1 AYPSLTV
8 PFQTLYP
15 HPAQMRTRYSV
26 ASLAELVCQIAA
38 RGLDPSQPIVVQ
50 PFDDEHD
57 NYVAGDHPTATRPDL
72 RYYIVSGHRR
82 FYAACFARVIEAGG
96 HEVTLE
102 EAQRYFAGRISDRE
116 YVTEDDLFGEIEGLA
131 AARYTIDIPVQV
143 FDGNYEQGVLLLQAS
158 NFGAEEPDTLG
169 IAHSLLAGQQIGI
182 SLSRAAQNI
191 GQTEGYVRDL
201 IAVAALEDEAPAL
214 VRAIVDGK
222 VSRSIA
228 RTIDTLGGEK
238 RTAAIRFAEANLQS
252 GIIVKDFEATI
263 RKLRDFD
270 GFRVPMVVEN
280 ASQRNVARALAN
292 MWREEYEA
300 DPVNA
305 WHVAI
310 AMFHL
315 GKSAE
320 PYRMSRDIHDWMQAF
335 GITFTGHWG
344 AALTGYLTEVACAT
358 CPLNQLPDAI
368 LGNDLTQPRYPC
380 RAGQRGQVER
390 CLHGLAPTDPPE
402 IRVPL
407 SWGERDGIVVENG
420 QAVAPTTAALLAAY
434 EEQQALEE
442 AQREKERKAEEQRK
456 QRKAKADK
464 SEKSD
469 KSDKGKKAAKPDK
482 SPDPSAT
489 PAPDPSGSPSPAPA
503 AVAEPDGEPA
513 EPTTSRIMAW
523 DVTAEQVRQ
532 YQAKHTLHDTRHPL
546 ATPCATCEH
555 WLEQSNKDVPNCAW
569 VHGTEKVSRPVRF
582 HKLVGDGVTIPVCE
596 QYKPNAPWRELI
608 APHHNPPGLPRE
620 WYYAQII
627 AVVKEATFSTLQYG
641 PGQFL
646 SGRPLSGGLSVYK
659 HWFAE
664 QFESQRGDLTEAQ
677 LFTLL
682 LAVQQSA
689 ARSQQTF
696 LLLSADAIQVVEAT
710 KVHWL
715 GAGTIR
721 QQLEQAQQAQEQA

>member
-1 AYPSLTV
+1 MATATAAYPSLTV
-8 PFQTLYP
+8 PFQALYP

-57 NYVAGDHPTATRPDL
+57 NYVAGDHPTATRPDP
-72 RYYIVSGHRR
+72 RYHIVSGHRR
-82 FYAACFARVIEAGG
+82 FYAACFAQVLHTGERTI
-96 HEVTLE
+96 TLE
-102 EAQRYFAGRISDRE
+102 EAQRYLVYKLGDHE
-116 YVTEDDLFGEIEGLA
+116 YVTEDDLCDTLETLGDE
-131 AARYTIDIPVQV
+131 YSIDIPVRV

-228 RTIDTLGGEK
+228 RTIDTLNGEK

-252 GIIVKDFEATI
+252 GIIVKDFEATS

-292 MWREEYEA
+292 LWREEYAA

-320 PYRMSRDIHDWMQAF
+320 PYRMSRDIHDWLQAF
-335 GITFTGHWG
+335 GIPFTGHWA

-368 LGNDLTQPRYPC
+368 LTNDLTQPRYLC
-380 RAGQRGQVER
+380 RAGQRDQVER

-442 AQREKERKAEEQRK
+442 AQREKERKAETERK
-456 QRKAKADK
+456 QREAKA
-464 SEKSD
+464 EKSD
-469 KSDKGKKAAKPDK
+469 KPDKGKKAGKPVG
-482 SPDPSAT
+482 SG
-489 PAPDPSGSPSPAPA
+489 DPSGSPAPA

-532 YQAKHTLHDTRHPL
+532 YQATHTLHDTRHPL

-555 WLEQSNKDVPNCAW
+555 WLERSNKDVPNCAW

-620 WYYAQII
+620 WYYAQIV
-627 AVVKEATFSTLQYG
+627 AVVKAAMFSTLQYG

-646 SGRPLSGGLSVYK
+646 SGRPLSGGLSEYK
-659 HWFAE
+659 HWFEE
-664 QFESQRGDLTEAQ
+664 QFTAQRGDLTEAQ

-721 QQLEQAQQAQEQA
+721 QQLVEAQE